1 MFAVLGLEE
10 EVFLMKKLCIVF
22 LIMVVIA
29 FLEPHVFAEWETSI
43 VSTKSIVEDDV
54 DLYLTH
60 IQKMTSD
67 IDILMEL
74 VSSKYVR
81 YNVRSRLKLI
91 NSDIR
96 DIRRIIGGGVIK
108 KWLPMSED
116 AFDKLIATLEE
127 ASFEDDMLSILRGIS
142 SNNYFTCSQVKRIM
156 DVFEFSEGKI
166 SAFSILYK
174 HIIDPENISVVYT
187 SLDFSSDK
195 DRISEIIEDMSE

>member
-29 FLEPHVFAEWETSI
+29 FLEPLVFAEWETSI

>member
-1 MFAVLGLEE
+1 
-10 EVFLMKKLCIVF
+10 MKKLCIVF
-22 LIMVVIA
+22 LVMVVIA
-29 FLEPHVFAEWETSI
+29 FMEPLVFAEWETSI

-108 KWLPMSED
+108 RWLPMSED

-127 ASFEDDMLSILRGIS
+127 ASFEDDMLNILRGIS
-142 SNNYFTCSQVKRIM
+142 SKNYFTCSQVKRIM

>member
-1 MFAVLGLEE
+1 
-10 EVFLMKKLCIVF
+10 MKKLCIVF
-22 LIMVVIA
+22 LVMVVIA
-29 FLEPHVFAEWETSI
+29 FMEPLVFAEWETSI

-54 DLYLTH
+54 DFYLTH

-108 KWLPMSED
+108 RWLPMSED

-127 ASFEDDMLSILRGIS
+127 ASFEDDMLNILRGIS

>member
-1 MFAVLGLEE
+1 
-10 EVFLMKKLCIVF
+10 MKKLCIVF
-22 LIMVVIA
+22 LVMVVIA
-29 FLEPHVFAEWETSI
+29 FMEPLVFAEWETSI

-108 KWLPMSED
+108 RWLPMSED

-127 ASFEDDMLSILRGIS
+127 ASFEDDMLNILRGIS

>member
-1 MFAVLGLEE
+1 
-10 EVFLMKKLCIVF
+10 MKKLCIVF
-22 LIMVVIA
+22 LVMVVIA
-29 FLEPHVFAEWETSI
+29 FMEPLVFAEWETSI

>member
-1 MFAVLGLEE
+1 M
-10 EVFLMKKLCIVF
+10 
-22 LIMVVIA
+22 
-29 FLEPHVFAEWETSI
+29 
-43 VSTKSIVEDDV
+43 
-54 DLYLTH
+54 
-60 IQKMTSD
+60 
-67 IDILMEL
+67 
-74 VSSKYVR
+74 
-81 YNVRSRLKLI
+81 I

-108 KWLPMSED
+108 RWLPMSED

-127 ASFEDDMLSILRGIS
+127 ASFEDDMLNILRGIS

-166 SAFSILYK
+166 SAFSMLYK

>member
-1 MFAVLGLEE
+1 
-10 EVFLMKKLCIVF
+10 MKKLCIVF
-22 LIMVVIA
+22 LVMVVIA
-29 FLEPHVFAEWETSI
+29 FMEPLVFAEWETSI

-54 DLYLTH
+54 DFYLTH

-108 KWLPMSED
+108 RWLPMSED

>member
-1 MFAVLGLEE
+1 
-10 EVFLMKKLCIVF
+10 MKKLCIVF
-22 LIMVVIA
+22 LVMVVIA
-29 FLEPHVFAEWETSI
+29 FMEPLIFAEWETSI

-54 DLYLTH
+54 DFYLTH

-96 DIRRIIGGGVIK
+96 DIRRIISGGVIK
-108 KWLPMSED
+108 RWLPMSED

>member
-1 MFAVLGLEE
+1 
-10 EVFLMKKLCIVF
+10 MKKLCIVF
-22 LIMVVIA
+22 LVMVVIA
-29 FLEPHVFAEWETSI
+29 FMEPLVFAEWETSI

-108 KWLPMSED
+108 RWLPMSED

>member
-1 MFAVLGLEE
+1 
-10 EVFLMKKLCIVF
+10 MKKLCIVF
-22 LIMVVIA
+22 LVMVVIA
-29 FLEPHVFAEWETSI
+29 FMEPLVFAEWETSI

-108 KWLPMSED
+108 RWLPMSED

-127 ASFEDDMLSILRGIS
+127 ASFEDDMLNILRGIS

-166 SAFSILYK
+166 SAFSMLYK

>member
-1 MFAVLGLEE
+1 
-10 EVFLMKKLCIVF
+10 MKKLCIVF
-22 LIMVVIA
+22 FVMVVIA
-29 FLEPHVFAEWETSI
+29 FMEPLVFAEWETSI

-108 KWLPMSED
+108 RWLPMSED

-127 ASFEDDMLSILRGIS
+127 ASFEDDMLNILRGIS